1 CFLRMLA
8 LYFRSL
14 KIMVDSSVL
23 RVLYNVMQGHFQRGC
38 VLFLFSGLIEA
49 IYTAICTIE
58 RFSFC
63 TFGYMVFLRLNRE
76 KTVCSLT
83 REERRKRNVGGIVLI

>member
-1 CFLRMLA
+1 
-8 LYFRSL
+8 
-14 KIMVDSSVL
+14 MVDSSVL

-38 VLFLFSGLIEA
+38 VLLLFSGLIEA

-83 REERRKRNVGGIVLI
+83 EKKEKEKCRRHSLDLKF